1 MNFVALCRENAA
13 PNSKGRCSSGVAK
26 VESTATGRPTAQ
38 RSSSP
43 TSSSG
48 LLGDSSHSRSAP
60 SHASK
65 VAAVSEVSTVVS
77 TIRPVSAREAINDRV
92 QA

>member
-1 MNFVALCRENAA
+1 MTRRGVPPQPCDA
-13 PNSKGRCSSGVAK
+13 PEGCV
-26 VESTATGRPTAQ
+26 
-38 RSSSP
+38 
-43 TSSSG
+43 
-48 LLGDSSHSRSAP
+48 SSHSRSAP
-60 SHASK
+60 SHARK